1 MKPRVILLVSSSGDS
16 GSPAF
21 KTTIG
26 FTKCQ
31 HEYRLLN
38 IAKTL
43 YCYLAEAFP
52 KGGENKVELGTI
64 VAHSE
69 LEQTLKE
76 GSGISF
82 PKCNLVEQCLANEE
96 GLQFILQNML

>member
-64 VAHSE
+64 VAHGE
-69 LEQTLKE
+69 LEQTLNNQLLTKE
-76 GSGISF
+76 GSGISL
-82 PKCNLVEQCLANEE
+82 PQPNLTLNNQLLIRE
-96 GLQFILQNML
+96 G